1 MKSERTPHQECAY
14 ALQQAQKAARRGD
27 IAGAERWSKTAERM
41 AAAVR
46 RLADA
51 PAPVPD
57 WEGEQARRA
66 ELRARIAKFV
76 ETDLKIQAWDAE
88 RDAHANAVGKA
99 MLSGASMP
107 PDLRPCPADEKD
119 LERIMLSDDWD
130 R

>member
-66 ELRARIAKFV
+66 ELRARIAKFC
-76 ETDLKIQAWDAE
+76 DCDRQIQIWDAE
-88 RDAHANAVGKA
+88 RDVHADGT
-99 MLSGASMP
+99 GT
-107 PDLRPCPADEKD
+107 
-119 LERIMLSDDWD
+119 
-130 R
+130 